1 MTNRCNCIHNTTRKF
16 GPLTGR
22 VLIAALFIPAG
33 LMKIPGFAGTAG
45 YMASKGLP
53 MVNVLLVLTIIIEL
67 GGGLMLL
74 LGWRAREAALVMF
87 LFMIP
92 VTLVFHAYWNIADAI
107 AMGEQQRNFMKNIA
121 IMGGLSFVAAFG
133 SGPLSLDGGDTP
145 RSS

>member
-1 MTNRCNCIHNTTRKF
+1 MTNCCNCIHNTTRKF

-33 LMKIPGFAGTAG
+33 LMKILGFTGTAG
-45 YMASKGLP
+45 YMAAKGLP

-92 VTLVFHAYWNIADAI
+92 VTLVFHAYWNIEDAT
-107 AMGEQQRNFMKNIA
+107 AMGEQQRYFMKNIA
-121 IMGGLSFVAAFG
+121 IMGGLLFVAGFG

-145 RSS
+145 KSS